1 MPLVQPIPKKDV
13 FQGELHVEF
22 RVMDYLIRH
31 ALGISN
37 FFHSIKVALGRVS
50 LIHVRLNF
58 KWVNDL
64 SFDYNDLLIDDAID
78 DAGRLFM
85 SWVIQLIFCLL

>member
-1 MPLVQPIPKKDV
+1 
-13 FQGELHVEF
+13 
-22 RVMDYLIRH
+22 
-31 ALGISN
+31 
-37 FFHSIKVALGRVS
+37 VALGRVS